1 MSESNST
8 FKTLASISV
17 KEKTERKGNMDYLSW
32 ANAWSMLKQNYP
44 DAQRVVYEDPATGL
58 NFYTD
63 GRTAY
68 VKVGIIVGGLE
79 HIDYLPVMD
88 YKNNAVPIE
97 KVTSFDVNKT
107 IQRSTAKAIALHG
120 LGLSLWSGEDIAET
134 ASAPA
139 AKDDSWT
146 TYTLEMGDANWDKVI
161 AYISANKEL
170 GLPSIV
176 KNLETKYKITSSV
189 KKELAKHVK

>member
-1 MSESNST
+1 MSENQST
-8 FKTLASISV
+8 FKTLSSISV
-17 KEKTERKGNMDYLSW
+17 KEKTERKGTLDYLSW
-32 ANAWSMLKQNYP
+32 ANAWSMLKGNYP
-44 DAQRVVYEDPATGL
+44 NAQRIVYEDPSTGL

-68 VKVGIIVGGLE
+68 VKVGIVAEGLE

-88 YKNNAVPIE
+88 YKNNALAIE

-120 LGLSLWSGEDIAET
+120 LGLSLWSGEDIVDRAVG
-134 ASAPA
+134 PA
-139 AKDDSWT
+139 KEEPWT
-146 TYTLEMGDANWDKVI
+146 TFTLNIGDENWEKVI
-161 AYISANKEL
+161 GYISANKEL

-176 KNLETKYKITSSV
+176 RNLETKYKVTAKV
-189 KKELAKHVK
+189 KKEFEKYVK